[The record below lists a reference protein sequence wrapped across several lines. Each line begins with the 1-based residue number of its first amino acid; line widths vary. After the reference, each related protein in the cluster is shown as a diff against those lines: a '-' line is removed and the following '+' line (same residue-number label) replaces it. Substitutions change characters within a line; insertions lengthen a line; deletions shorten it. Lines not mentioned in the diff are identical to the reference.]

1 VGPALAKVTPPEQAL
16 PPARLILTII
26 RNPIEAWPKPVYE
39 QLVYRS
45 RAFGRQT
52 VFITEPDLIQ
62 EVLVEKA
69 DAFVKAQ
76 SLQRALSPALGDGI
90 LTADGARWRWQRR
103 ATAPI
108 FRHERIKSSSR
119 RCGGTKVS
127 NLSAAGGSSWELFGR
142 KCLKIQG
149 PGRGMVPRGGIVPP
163 HRDFQSSQTR
173 PHASAGVHHDF
184 HRSL

>member
-1 VGPALAKVTPPEQAL
+1 VAPALARIDPPEQAL
-16 PPARLILTII
+16 PPVRLIRTIV

-39 QLVYRS
+39 QPVFRS
-45 RAFGRQT
+45 RAFGRET

-76 SLQRALSPALGDGI
+76 SLQRALRPALGDGI

-108 FRHERIKSSSR
+108 FRHERIRSFIPAMIQ
-119 RCGGTKVS
+119 
-127 NLSAAGGSSWELFGR
+127 AAERTRDRWLTQPGSELNVLR
-142 KCLKIQG
+142 
-149 PGRGMVPRGGIVPP
+149 
-163 HRDFQSSQTR
+163 
-173 PHASAGVHHDF
+173 
-184 HRSL
+184 